1 MRQRSAERRATS
13 VSLGRTLILVENL
26 SVPFDRRVWQ
36 ESLALREAGFEVVVV
51 CPRGRDRDREPHE
64 VSEGIAIHRYRLAA
78 AAGGPL
84 GYVREYAAAFW
95 HTFRLTRKLAAEGR
109 VDVVHACNPPDFL
122 LVAALFLRRRGARFI
137 FDHHDLVPELYLS
150 RFRARRD
157 PLYRLARLLER
168 ITFALADVVIATNDS
183 YRKIALSRGRK
194 RPEDVFVVRSAPD
207 LRRFPPG
214 EPDERLK
221 RGKDHL
227 LVYLGVMGPQDGVD
241 HGLRALAALAK
252 DRRDWHAI
260 FVGDGDAR
268 PGMMALSEELGL
280 GDAVEF
286 TGRIPDEELVKVLRT
301 ADVCLA
307 PDPKNPLNDLSTMN
321 KIVEY
326 MAMSRPIVSYD
337 LAEARVSAAE
347 AAIYA
352 KPNDELS
359 FAAAIAELLD
369 DPGRRERMGA
379 IGRARVERDLSWKR
393 SEQALLAAYE
403 RALDRTS
410 NGTAVAAP

>member
-1 MRQRSAERRATS
+1 MSR
-13 VSLGRTLILVENL
+13 GRTLILVENL

-36 ESLALREAGFEVVVV
+36 ESLALRRAGFEVAVV
-51 CPRGRDRDREPHE
+51 CPRGRDRDRESHE
-64 VSEGIAIHRYRLAA
+64 VAEGISIHRYRLAA
-78 AAGGPL
+78 ADGGPL

-95 HTFRLTRKLAAEGR
+95 HTFRLARRLAREGR
-109 VDVVHACNPPDFL
+109 IDVVHACNPPDFL
-122 LVAALFLRRRGARFI
+122 LVATLFLKRRGARFI

-157 PLYRLARLLER
+157 LLYRLTCLLER
-168 ITFALADVVIATNDS
+168 ITFALADVVIATNES
-183 YRKIALSRGRK
+183 YRRVALSRGRK

-207 LRRFPPG
+207 LARFHGG

-241 HGLRALAALAK
+241 HGLRALASLRK
-252 DRRDWHAI
+252 NRQDWHAI

-268 PGMMALSEELGL
+268 PEMTALSHELGL
-280 GDAVEF
+280 SDAVEF
-286 TGRIPDEELVKVLRT
+286 TGRIPDEELLRILRT

-337 LAEARVSAAE
+337 LAEARVSAAD

-352 KPNDELS
+352 EPNDESS
-359 FAAAIAELLD
+359 FADAIAELLD
-369 DPGRRERMGA
+369 DPERRDRMGTA
-379 IGRARVERDLSWKR
+379 GRARVEGDLSWEQ
-393 SEQALLAAYE
+393 SERALMAAYE
-403 RALDRTS
+403 RALDS
-410 NGTAVAAP
+410 SGDGAAVTAS

>member
-1 MRQRSAERRATS
+1 
-13 VSLGRTLILVENL
+13 VSRGRTLILVENL

-36 ESLALREAGFEVVVV
+36 ESLSLKRAGFEVVVV
-51 CPRGRDRDREPHE
+51 CPRGRDRDREPFE
-64 VSEGIAIHRYRLAA
+64 VSEGITIHRYRLTS

-95 HTFRLTRKLAAEGR
+95 QTFRLTRRLALEER
-109 VDVVHACNPPDFL
+109 FDVVHACNPPDFL
-122 LVAALFLRRRGARFI
+122 LVAALFLKRRGTRFI

-157 PLYRLARLLER
+157 LLFRFACLLER

-183 YRKIALSRGRK
+183 YRAIALTRGRK

-207 LRRFPPG
+207 LARFRPR
-214 EPDERLK
+214 DEDVRLK
-221 RGKDHL
+221 RGKRHL
-227 LVYLGVMGPQDGVD
+227 IAYLGVMGPQDGVD
-241 HGLRALAALAK
+241 HALRALAALRK
-252 DRRDWHAI
+252 RRQDWHAV

-268 PGMMALSEELGL
+268 PAMLDLSDELGL
-280 GDAVEF
+280 GGDVEF
-286 TGRIPDEELVKVLRT
+286 TGRIPDDELLRILGT

-337 LAEARVSAAE
+337 LVEARVSAADS
-347 AAIYA
+347 AVYA
-352 KPNDELS
+352 MPNDELS
-359 FAAAIAELLD
+359 FAAAIADLFD
-369 DPGRRERMGA
+369 DPDRRARMGA
-379 IGRARVERDLSWKR
+379 AGRARIERDLSWQR
-393 SEQALLAAYE
+393 SEEALLAAYE
-403 RALDRTS
+403 RALGQSSD
-410 NGTAVAAP
+410 GGAVSAT